1 MYLENKEGRA
11 AGAVRVNN
19 MKKYFLKE
27 AAREAHEEASRLEA
41 IADNLRDSGADFF
54 DLEAAR
60 EAAEEARRAAYKIEE
75 AGAVF
80 GVYGWK

>member
-27 AAREAHEEASRLEA
+27 AAREAHEEA
-41 IADNLRDSGADFF
+41 
-54 DLEAAR
+54 
-60 EAAEEARRAAYKIEE
+60 RRAAYKIEE